1 MIDNKQAFEEF
12 ITTNWNNVNAWIDSQ
27 MAEYPVPIY
36 SSVDIRESK
45 TKFAPVD
52 HNMYP
57 AGFNNVCALDQ
68 DACSQAFEKAI
79 ERIAPGSKK
88 VAILPESNTKNLFY
102 LDHLAMLGKI
112 LRDAGLEVS
121 FISFDENIFNGEE
134 RINLL
139 SFSKFDL
146 QIDKAKIV
154 DGMIQTS
161 SDKLDVVILNND
173 QSKPIELD
181 WDSVKTP
188 VVPTPKIGWF
198 KRHKVRHFKFYKE
211 VVDNFCKKFDI
222 EPNLLMADFTCVD
235 GVDFGSKEGLD
246 KLAAAVDLVK
256 GRITNKEAKIFV
268 KGSQGTYGMGIMVV
282 DSGEEIINM
291 NRKARN
297 KMDVGKNSIKFTTL
311 LVQEGVET
319 IIKYDEMPAEV
330 TIYLVDGKGLGGFM
344 RANGE
349 KDSQANLNSRGMVFK
364 KYCMSEIKEN
374 QDHKCKEAVYSVV
387 ARLATLAAGYEIK
400 EVL

>member
-1 MIDNKQAFEEF
+1 MINTKQAFEEL
-12 ITTNWNNVNAWIDSQ
+12 ITTQWNAVNAWIDEE
-27 MAEYPVPIY
+27 MAKYPVPIY

-45 TKFAPVD
+45 DKFAPVD

-68 DACSQAFEKAI
+68 DACSSAFEKTI
-79 ERIAPGSKK
+79 NRLVPGAKSI
-88 VAILPESNTKNLFY
+88 AILPESNTKNLFY
-102 LDHLAMLGKI
+102 LDHLAILGKI
-112 LRDAGLEVS
+112 IRDSGLEVS
-121 FISFDENIFNGEE
+121 FISFDETIFNGEE
-134 RINLL
+134 KLNLL
-139 SFSKFDL
+139 SHSKFDI
-146 QIDKAKIV
+146 QIDKAQLS
-154 DGMIQTS
+154 DGLIKT
-161 SDKLDVVILNND
+161 SDKNFDMIILNND
-173 QSKPIELD
+173 QSKLIEVD
-181 WDSVKTP
+181 WSSVKTP
-188 VVPTPKIGWF
+188 VMPTPMIGWF
-198 KRHKVRHFKFYKE
+198 KRQKVRHFRFYKE
-211 VVDNFCKKFDI
+211 VVDNFSKQFNI

-246 KLAAAVDLVK
+246 KLAAAVDKVK
-256 GRITNKEAKIFV
+256 SRIANKDAKIFV

-282 DSGEEIINM
+282 DSGEEVINM

-319 IIKYDEMPAEV
+319 MIKYDEMPAEV

-364 KYCMSEIKEN
+364 KYCISEIREN
-374 QDHKCKEAVYSVV
+374 QDHKSKEAVYSVV